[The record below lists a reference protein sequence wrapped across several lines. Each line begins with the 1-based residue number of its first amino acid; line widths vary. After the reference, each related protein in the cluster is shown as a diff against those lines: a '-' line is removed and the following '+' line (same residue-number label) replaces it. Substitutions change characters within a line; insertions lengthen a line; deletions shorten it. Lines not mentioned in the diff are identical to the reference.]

1 MKLVRMVFF
10 FLSVA
15 LVGAMLGG
23 VALAANGRPMPPII
37 TNARVPSSY

>member
-15 LVGAMLGG
+15 LVGAVLSG
-23 VALAANGRPMPPII
+23 VAAAANGRPMPPIV
-37 TNARVPSSY
+37 TSVPSSY

>member
-1 MKLVRMVFF
+1 MKLMRMVFF

-23 VALAANGRPMPPII
+23 VAAAANGRPMPPII
-37 TNARVPSSY
+37 TTRVPSSF